1 MSDKSLQTSF
11 LILAAL
17 TAIDALTTLY
27 ILQNGGVELNP
38 ILAPVIDYII
48 PIKLGYL
55 IVVAAISYATSW
67 ACKMGGFEDLG
78 WLAVAV
84 AAAITVMPCVHNVM
98 EIWEYLLV

>member
-17 TAIDALTTLY
+17 TSIDALTTLY
-27 ILQNGGVELNP
+27 ILQNGGTELNP

-55 IVVAAISYATSW
+55 IVVGVLASWTTEKIAISAILVASFITLL
-67 ACKMGGFEDLG
+67 ACANNTIEVLRF
-78 WLAVAV
+78 
-84 AAAITVMPCVHNVM
+84 
-98 EIWEYLLV
+98 WEWM

>member
-27 ILQNGGVELNP
+27 ILQNGGTELNP
-38 ILAPVIDYII
+38 FLAPVIDYII

-55 IVVAAISYATSW
+55 IVVGVLARLTTEKIAISAILVASFITLL
-67 ACKMGGFEDLG
+67 ACVNNIIEVLQFWG
-78 WLAVAV
+78 W
-84 AAAITVMPCVHNVM
+84 M
-98 EIWEYLLV
+98 